1 MTFYIKPPG
10 GNISLSSLYKDAETR
25 LLFLCQLEQCWGDM
39 EEVQRILSQHP
50 NIAANSDCL
59 IEGSHKDRS
68 SHYVLRLACLGNGQ
82 FQSFLMLAESQFFE
96 YRLYLGEKAAV
107 KSTVLTLLRHVKYAL
122 KHLKLASPYHEQL
135 LQIKEASSEV
145 LAADMLD
152 CGKGTVCS
160 HQIKV
165 PWILAENLVKGRHVI
180 VTRGKAEVQCEHL
193 MQLLCSVF
201 RKTLEY
207 GIRQLSES
215 DEEESFFHDP
225 RMVQVKK
232 SLCKLFRRQYRGGG
246 YHVSLAHRILRHQ
259 EIESQV
265 QYFPLCM
272 QSLHRTLVKNNRLRH
287 HARFR
292 YTLFLKDIGVPWQEN
307 VAFWEHYYSR
317 PHSGAAAGCC
327 HTWKG
332 NDGHRYTYGIRH
344 LYGMEGGK
352 KNYTSHS
359 CSALQE
365 MKPQPQ
371 EPGGCP
377 FTSQAIEDIIHL
389 SPRLHDTPHIQQAI
403 AKEMRTGR
411 PNSACK
417 ILLGYTKL
425 ISQDL
430 PTTTLRVII
439 MKSAWESQNLQE
451 GGVDGGGN
459 PGGDSDVPGEGGSHS
474 SSSCCCHGCGTFCK
488 IFLKYTI
495 GRSLQLTFYI
505 LDIATDVG
513 VAYTDYIKGDIIFA
527 SITLGLVFAPGLLF
541 ALFAFTQ
548 VLMSHTGILACI
560 KAPLWLIGFPFL
572 PLWPIFRDL
581 HQIYHGVMALFPAN
595 RKYHLAFLN
604 KPSRAYLLKFL
615 EAFVEA
621 APQILLRL
629 YKITLRKQEMPF
641 SKLGP
646 LEIVQVSFSL
656 VTLANKLISTQQKT
670 ITTQQIIN
678 GDIDNSERFRLPC
691 LVQLLGFL
699 WWSTFLVA
707 RFEVMAI
714 FAGSLKWWIFVV
726 IGVHVVLVFLFQ
738 TLGLQKHGLQRI
750 FIYLFSAF
758 VFIFAYIQFNMQAR
772 IKVTVWLSY
781 TVYSILVLLE
791 NSVMLVVWYFAQ
803 EVATANYP
811 EEDQLAFASHRQLLI
826 YIHYGVFSFSMLMLV
841 LTFWCAPNFRQNKV
855 EEDEEEMKAIR
866 VS

>member
-82 FQSFLMLAESQFFE
+82 FQSFLMEAESQFFE

-425 ISQDL
+425 MYS
-430 PTTTLRVII
+430 
-439 MKSAWESQNLQE
+439 ES
-451 GGVDGGGN
+451 GGG
-459 PGGDSDVPGEGGSHS
+459 H
-474 SSSCCCHGCGTFCK
+474 
-488 IFLKYTI
+488 
-495 GRSLQLTFYI
+495 
-505 LDIATDVG
+505 
-513 VAYTDYIKGDIIFA
+513 
-527 SITLGLVFAPGLLF
+527 
-541 ALFAFTQ
+541 
-548 VLMSHTGILACI
+548 
-560 KAPLWLIGFPFL
+560 
-572 PLWPIFRDL
+572 
-581 HQIYHGVMALFPAN
+581 
-595 RKYHLAFLN
+595 
-604 KPSRAYLLKFL
+604 
-615 EAFVEA
+615 
-621 APQILLRL
+621 
-629 YKITLRKQEMPF
+629 KQEIGTGNCCNETAF
-641 SKLGP
+641 IHESGHGGKLAA
-646 LEIVQVSFSL
+646 E
-656 VTLANKLISTQQKT
+656 
-670 ITTQQIIN
+670 
-678 GDIDNSERFRLPC
+678 
-691 LVQLLGFL
+691 
-699 WWSTFLVA
+699 
-707 RFEVMAI
+707 
-714 FAGSLKWWIFVV
+714 
-726 IGVHVVLVFLFQ
+726 
-738 TLGLQKHGLQRI
+738 LQ
-750 FIYLFSAF
+750 
-758 VFIFAYIQFNMQAR
+758 
-772 IKVTVWLSY
+772 
-781 TVYSILVLLE
+781 
-791 NSVMLVVWYFAQ
+791 
-803 EVATANYP
+803 
-811 EEDQLAFASHRQLLI
+811 
-826 YIHYGVFSFSMLMLV
+826 
-841 LTFWCAPNFRQNKV
+841 
-855 EEDEEEMKAIR
+855 
-866 VS
+866 